1 MSVAVPLIELHDQ
14 VLRFGFHPY
23 IVTVSGDFTPRV
35 TSVRVSWEG
44 TCLVA
49 PAGRRTAA
57 AIGAND
63 TVALLWPSPAP
74 GEYALIVDGVAE
86 IQETA
91 PDGLRV
97 SIQPAKAVL
106 HVTSWSRTAPA

>member
-1 MSVAVPLIELHDQ
+1 MSVAVPLSDLHEQ

-23 IVTVSGDFTPRV
+23 IVTISGERTPRV

-57 AIGAND
+57 AVDAND
-63 TVALLWPSPAP
+63 AVALLWPSSAP
-74 GEYALIVDGVAE
+74 GDYALIVDGVAE
-86 IQETA
+86 IQGTA

-97 SIQPAKAVL
+97 SIEPSKAVL
-106 HVTSWSRTAPA
+106 HVTSRVPAA